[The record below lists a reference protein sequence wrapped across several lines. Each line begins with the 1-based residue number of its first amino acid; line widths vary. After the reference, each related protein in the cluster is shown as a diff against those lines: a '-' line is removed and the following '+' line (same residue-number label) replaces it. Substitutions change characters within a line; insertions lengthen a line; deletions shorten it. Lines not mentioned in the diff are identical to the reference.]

1 MLRLSQLRD
10 FIDIVDAGSIHGA
23 ARRRGVSQPVLTKAL
38 RSLEADIGARL
49 VHRTAQGILLTPSGR
64 LLLARATAIHGQLAK
79 AREEIAAV
87 AGNRGGAVA
96 FGVSAAGLVLV
107 TGALSRFRAEYPR
120 SYVRVVEGAP
130 RALLPLLRDE
140 RLDFF
145 IGPRP
150 TAPLD
155 AQVRARP
162 LFRLPVVVT
171 GRRDHRL
178 GDSRSLAELADAPWL
193 LFSADGW
200 DESLVGSAFRTA
212 GLPQPA
218 SVTQCE
224 SYAAAISL
232 LSTTDCLAL
241 IPKQHLIDPA
251 LRDVLREIRVADRL
265 PELAYA
271 MYARPDNV
279 LTQPAT
285 MLMRALSTAARDM
298 MVETRRR
305 RLAARPLPA
314 AR

>member
-1 MLRLSQLRD
+1 LLRLSQLRD

-38 RSLEADIGARL
+38 RSLESDVGARL
-49 VHRTAQGILLTPSGR
+49 VHRTAKGILLTPSGR
-64 LLLARATAIHGQLAK
+64 LLLARATAIQGQLAK
-79 AREEIAAV
+79 AREEIAAI

-107 TGALSRFRAEYPR
+107 TEALDRFRTEFPR

-140 RLDFF
+140 SLDFF
-145 IGPRP
+145 IGPKP
-150 TAPLD
+150 LGPLD

-162 LFRLPVVVT
+162 LFRLPVVVA
-171 GRRDHRL
+171 GRRDHPS
-178 GDSRSLAELADAPWL
+178 GDARSLADLAGAPWL
-193 LFSADGW
+193 LFSAGGW
-200 DESLVGSAFRTA
+200 DESLVGSAFRAA

-232 LSTTDCLAL
+232 LATTDCVGLV
-241 IPKQHLIDPA
+241 PKQHLLDRS
-251 LRDVLREIRVADRL
+251 LRDTLREIRVEDRL

-271 MYARPDNV
+271 MYARPDNA
-279 LTQPAT
+279 LTQPAAT
-285 MLMRALSTAARDM
+285 LMRAFSTVARDM

-305 RLAARPLPA
+305 RFAAR
-314 AR
+314 